1 MCYYWN
7 VDNDL
12 ENLFKV
18 KRGKVLV
25 FATPYA
31 KQAQSE
37 FISKAK
43 NFLTRSTTLTPE
55 KSILEITKGT
65 KNLTGSNFNNTYE
78 TALEA
83 YLLKANQRNTGV
95 TPFVIMIPEINKS
108 ISVLNKALASFV
120 EKDYQAKV
128 VLVIC
133 TEQDALDFKFKF
145 DRVNLTDYL
154 EGYLEDLCKRNPLV
168 RLITNSTEI
177 VGMNGLTTWLK
188 RRAVCFD
195 NNTGI
200 KLKGIS
206 VFGVP
211 GTGKTMSAFKCAEI
225 LNCPVYLFDVHSAL
239 DSFQGNSEKAIDQA
253 LRYIATI
260 GRAVILIDEV
270 DKMFSST
277 LSDHSGTTQR
287 ILKKLLDFMQSNGT
301 LFFVLTGNSISSVPP
316 ELIRRGR
323 LNEYFYADLPT
334 EDSIALFI
342 KSKAGKYISVPSEF
356 YANVFNSEV
365 TAKLKSLN
373 YGLTD
378 VEFLLEECVLDFLNG
393 EEVKIED
400 HMKNI
405 IPSFKRN
412 EETYL
417 ATRIWSENN
426 ARNIN

>member
-1 MCYYWN
+1 M
-7 VDNDL
+7 DNDL
-12 ENLFKV
+12 ENLFKI

-37 FISKAK
+37 FLSKAK
-43 NFLTRSTTLTPE
+43 NFLTRSVILTPE
-55 KSILEITKGT
+55 KSILEISKGT
-65 KNLTGSNFNNTYE
+65 KTVSPSNINNTYE

-83 YLLKANQRNTGV
+83 YLLKPNQRNAGV
-95 TPFVIMIPEINKS
+95 TPFVIMIPEITKS
-108 ISVLNKALASFV
+108 ISVLNKALQSFV
-120 EKDYQAKV
+120 EKDYQAKA

-145 DRVNLTDYL
+145 ERVNLTDYL
-154 EGYLEDLCKRNPLV
+154 EGFLEDLCKRNPLV
-168 RLITNSTEI
+168 RILTTSTEI

-188 RRAVCFD
+188 RRAICFD

-253 LRYIATI
+253 LSYIATI

-270 DKMFSST
+270 DKMFSNT

-287 ILKKLLDFMQSNGT
+287 ILKKLLDFMQNNGT

-342 KSKAGKYISVPSEF
+342 KSKSSKYTSVPPEF
-356 YANVFNSEV
+356 YAKVFSSEV
-365 TAKLKSLN
+365 TAKLKELN

-393 EEVKIED
+393 EEVKIGE
-400 HMKNI
+400 HMKI
-405 IPSFKRN
+405 IVPSFKRN
-412 EETYL
+412 EESYL
-417 ATRIWSENN
+417 ATRLWSENN

>member
-1 MCYYWN
+1 M
-7 VDNDL
+7 DNDL
-12 ENLFKV
+12 ENLFKI

-37 FISKAK
+37 FLSKAK
-43 NFLTRSTTLTPE
+43 NFLTRSVTLTPE
-55 KSILEITKGT
+55 KSILEISKGT
-65 KNLTGSNFNNTYE
+65 KTVSPSNINNTYE

-83 YLLKANQRNTGV
+83 YLLKPNQRNAGV
-95 TPFVIMIPEINKS
+95 TPFVIMIPEITKS
-108 ISVLNKALASFV
+108 ISILNKALQSFV
-120 EKDYQAKV
+120 EKDYQAKA

-145 DRVNLTDYL
+145 ERVNLTDYL
-154 EGYLEDLCKRNPLV
+154 EGFLEDLCKRNPLV
-168 RLITNSTEI
+168 RVLTTSTEI

-188 RRAVCFD
+188 RRAICFD

-253 LRYIATI
+253 LSYIATI

-270 DKMFSST
+270 DKMFSNT

-287 ILKKLLDFMQSNGT
+287 ILKKLLDFMQNNGT
-301 LFFVLTGNSISSVPP
+301 LFFVLTGNSVSSVPP

-334 EDSIALFI
+334 EDSIALFV
-342 KSKAGKYISVPSEF
+342 KSKSTKYISVPPEF
-356 YANVFNSEV
+356 YAKVFSSEI
-365 TAKLKSLN
+365 TAKLKELN

-393 EEVKIED
+393 EEVKIGE

-405 IPSFKRN
+405 VPSFKRN
-412 EETYL
+412 EESYL
-417 ATRIWSENN
+417 ATRLWSENN